1 MRIFSV
7 SMGYVYQK
15 KLTMKGC
22 NAVVIVAVSYTMLSL
37 LCIPLMSVYGRPHP
51 PSSFYY
57 YGLIVGLLG
66 ALGNGFM
73 VKALKKGELSV
84 LGPINSYKAVLG
96 LFIAMIVLREMPGF
110 AGIIGIILIVWG
122 SYFVLD
128 TMGERFTLALLKNKE
143 IQYRF
148 LALFFCSIEAVFIK
162 KMILLSSVWDV
173 FVAWCFFGALF
184 YIFLLKFEDIN
195 VSKIKDVLSTR
206 NGAFF
211 ISIAI
216 CVGIMQ
222 YTTNYIF
229 ERMNVAYALALFQL
243 SAVVSVVLG
252 HRIFAEKEIFKK
264 TMGSLIMIA
273 GAVLIVLYN

>member
-1 MRIFSV
+1 V
-7 SMGYVYQK
+7 
-15 KLTMKGC
+15 
-22 NAVVIVAVSYTMLSL
+22 
-37 LCIPLMSVYGRPHP
+37 H
-51 PSSFYY
+51 FY
-57 YGLIVGLLG
+57 
-66 ALGNGFM
+66 
-73 VKALKKGELSV
+73 
-84 LGPINSYKAVLG
+84 
-96 LFIAMIVLREMPGF
+96 
-110 AGIIGIILIVWG
+110 
-122 SYFVLD
+122 
-128 TMGERFTLALLKNKE
+128 
-143 IQYRF
+143 
-148 LALFFCSIEAVFIK
+148 
-162 KMILLSSVWDV
+162 
-173 FVAWCFFGALF
+173 
-184 YIFLLKFEDIN
+184 IN